1 MMLKL
6 LQFLLFRA
14 FYTSP
19 FSLSKNITTNLRIC
33 FLPSLFPQ
41 KNYQQM
47 TSFLVYITVQTNFS
61 KVVVQYLNSYNHQLP
76 SEKQHTIT
84 QIQITPQ
91 QLNSVWKGHGLD
103 VRHGCFS
110 LQRRVLMGGNLLWDA
125 ILHFKRLAFNRS
137 NMR

>member
-19 FSLSKNITTNLRIC
+19 FSLSKNITTRIC

-41 KNYQQM
+41 KNYQL
-47 TSFLVYITVQTNFS
+47 TSFLVYITEYRLIFPKQ
-61 KVVVQYLNSYNHQLP
+61 QYLNSYNHQLP
-76 SEKQHTIT
+76 SEKQHTITT